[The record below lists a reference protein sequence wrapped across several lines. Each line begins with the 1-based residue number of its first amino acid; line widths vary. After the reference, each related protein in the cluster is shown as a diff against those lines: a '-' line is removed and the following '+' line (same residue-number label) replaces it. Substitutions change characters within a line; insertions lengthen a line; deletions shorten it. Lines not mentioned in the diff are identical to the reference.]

1 MEPVVQRI
9 EEEEEA
15 GLGRSG
21 GGAGPDARGDA
32 GRAEGKAGGEGAGG
46 GGQGPAGVASA
57 GGGAGAGAGAG
68 GPAAAEDAPLG
79 LSPGAAA
86 EALGTSQTRRRTEL
100 IHRTFEHALYL
111 SGRPQM
117 DFVAF
122 HQATGELWE
131 MTREPLLA
139 IVATTSEDLAADLV
153 TRL

>member
-1 MEPVVQRI
+1 MTMTTDDDDSG
-9 EEEEEA
+9 EEEEE
-15 GLGRSG
+15 
-21 GGAGPDARGDA
+21 
-32 GRAEGKAGGEGAGG
+32 
-46 GGQGPAGVASA
+46 
-57 GGGAGAGAGAG
+57 
-68 GPAAAEDAPLG
+68 ED
-79 LSPGAAA
+79 
-86 EALGTSQTRRRTEL
+86 
-100 IHRTFEHALYL
+100 FEHALYL